1 MGDVSGCVFGVVGDG
16 FAVVA
21 SGTPVVAL
29 DAHRILAI
37 SGDDK
42 NRAKLAK
49 AMRKWKELSG
59 VQYPDI
65 ASAAQVAHKVLGRC
79 GYSFEAVV
87 VGYDTPTDYAMIK
100 CVVPSAPCPSY
111 DLCGAVGPGALACKA
126 VLEAG
131 YRHVLSSG
139 DAIELTDRCVAEI
152 RRLGLPGSTNDF
164 AVWYIDRDGA
174 VPVKK
179 EIMEA
184 MARGRKI
191 ATDFL
196 NSFRLASH
204 QFSGTN

>member
-21 SGTPVVAL
+21 SGTPIVTL
-29 DAHRILAI
+29 DAHN
-37 SGDDK
+37 K

-49 AMRKWKELSG
+49 AMRKWKELSR

-65 ASAAQVAHKVLGRC
+65 ASAAQVAHKLLGRR

-87 VGYDTPTDYAMIK
+87 VGYDTPMNYAMIK
-100 CVVPSAPCPSY
+100 HVVLAGPCPGNS
-111 DLCGAVGPGALACKA
+111 LCGAVGPGALACKA
-126 VLEAG
+126 VLDAG
-131 YRHVLSSG
+131 YRHVLSPG
-139 DAIELTDRCVAEI
+139 DVIELADRCVAEI
-152 RRLGLPGSTNDF
+152 RRLGLPGSTNEF

-184 MARGRKI
+184 MARARKM

-204 QFSGTN
+204 QFSGTD